1 MKLLENLLSFWI
13 HIFSSKKIIDTLY
26 HYHQQTSVLTFVI
39 CLTDLN
45 VLLFNGGQLAKLSDW
60 DGSIFVRNE
69 AELTRTSSIER
80 KGTPGFCAMEVRVS
94 T

>member
-1 MKLLENLLSFWI
+1 MG
-13 HIFSSKKIIDTLY
+13 TLY
-26 HYHQQTSVLTFVI
+26 HCHKQTSVMTFFF

-69 AELTRTSSIER
+69 AELRRTSSIQR
-80 KGTPGFCAMEVRVS
+80 KGTRGFCAIEVRVS